1 MDAAISHQ
9 VILFQATVQSYVIE
23 YTGQQQKLP
32 TKDNAAQPT
41 LDNVLEKGILIDE
54 NLWFDWL
61 QDDVFT
67 EAPKVKKQ
75 QDQGGGGKADE
86 EEEGQE
92 ANETQVYI
100 IQYEIAS

>member
-1 MDAAISHQ
+1 MDSIITVNYVAEKFGIYWKYTPPNLWSMDAAVSHQ

-61 QDDVFT
+61 QDDVFL
-67 EAPKVKKQ
+67 KHQ
-75 QDQGGGGKADE
+75 R
-86 EEEGQE
+86 
-92 ANETQVYI
+92 
-100 IQYEIAS
+100 